1 MKIKTISTLMVK
13 VTLLVSFIYAG
24 SVSPMLSLRF
34 DDVAGSN
41 DLIAPSQTLGLK
53 MEVGE
58 GVYSGFDTNGTDF
71 RLFIQQS
78 IGSFGLGTNDDGE
91 PQFTLGGHYNIF
103 DNLNVSFDYVV
114 NSLTDDGTGTETPD
128 ADILRLSLSVIFY

>member
-58 GVYSGFDTNGTDF
+58 GVYSGFDTDGSDF
-71 RLFIQQS
+71 RIFVQQSFAFVYVLFNKVHILIQQRLVLLNKF
-78 IGSFGLGTNDDGE
+78 ICLGSCST
-91 PQFTLGGHYNIF
+91 TAISS
-103 DNLNVSFDYVV
+103 NVSATRTRSFCPF
-114 NSLTDDGTGTETPD
+114 SL
-128 ADILRLSLSVIFY
+128 